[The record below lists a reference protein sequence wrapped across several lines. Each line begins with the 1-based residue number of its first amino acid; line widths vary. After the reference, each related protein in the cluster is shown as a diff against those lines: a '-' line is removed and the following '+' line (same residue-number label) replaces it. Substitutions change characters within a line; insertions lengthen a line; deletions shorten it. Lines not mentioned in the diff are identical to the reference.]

1 MQGWWDDRNIMLQS
15 SINNS
20 NEYGFKAAIVGSSFS
35 LLCVR
40 TDVEEAQEG
49 DGKRKNV
56 LEFFKIL
63 MPMTAFGTATG

>member
-1 MQGWWDDRNIMLQS
+1 MQDRWDGGNIMVQS

-35 LLCVR
+35 LSCVR
-40 TDVEEAQEG
+40 TDGDEAQEG
-49 DGKRKNV
+49 DGKRKMV

-63 MPMTAFGTATG
+63 MPMTVFGTASG